1 MVDPEGPVTDAE
13 DISMTKLAVGT
24 AEAPLGTDP
33 KRCRGWVIFVSS
45 DTAVGVAEGPVVG
58 KPDIVTEPSVV
69 SLS

>member
-1 MVDPEGPVTDAE
+1 
-13 DISMTKLAVGT
+13 MTKLAVGT